1 MTAFF
6 KPRNKCFPPNYNRG
20 LKIGINT
27 LKFKE
32 TTKYLGLLLDSKL
45 TWENHIQELNKKMV
59 KYTGIFS
66 KVRHYLPITCHKTV
80 YNAFIF
86 SRLNYGSEIYIN
98 TAKKYISPLI
108 LTQNKLLRILQF
120 KNIRTPLKD
129 LYREFNTLKLK
140 DLHHYNLCC
149 IVHKFIH
156 TPDLLPEAMNEL
168 FCRNEQ
174 IHNYNT
180 RQSKGFASSKN
191 KFHKIN
197 VGG

>member
-1 MTAFF
+1 
-6 KPRNKCFPPNYNRG
+6 
-20 LKIGINT
+20 
-27 LKFKE
+27 
-32 TTKYLGLLLDSKL
+32 
-45 TWENHIQELNKKMV
+45 MV

-66 KVRHYLPITCHKTV
+66 KVRHYLPITYRKTV

-98 TAKKYISPLI
+98 TTKKYINPLI
-108 LTQNKLLRILQF
+108 VTQNKLLRILQF

-156 TPDLLPEAMNEL
+156 TPDLLPEAINEL
-168 FCRNEQ
+168 FCRNAQ

-180 RQSKGFASSKN
+180 RQRKDLFPVKTNTKLYGEKTISFQGTTLWNNLPNHIKEISTIRAFK
-191 KFHKIN
+191 HKLKQYLHDKY
-197 VGG
+197 